1 MSSEDDTTQP
11 LGASSLEQVDQDASK
26 HHSGYVKHTHQPGT
40 LPSTTLGA
48 STDGHKFLA
57 PEIAATAHAP
67 IAAAF
72 PSAHHV
78 VPSPAYHKPMM
89 SQSESALF
97 DEEALFPD
105 SNNGEASKAVH
116 ANGSSQS
123 PPSAVAEII
132 KNLDGTQNADA
143 DNDEAVKVALAELKS
158 SRTTS
163 ANTSTTSVAPSVV
176 KAPRLDSDS
185 LNADT
190 NEDAANEDE
199 EAPKVENDGGSDAG
213 SLVEG
218 DMEKDLADIQDHI
231 NNSYHED
238 EAEVASRQKAPARSS
253 RGRRKPSASQGVN
266 YDYYGTGTLH
276 NESEDEDGGWGSGDE
291 AHATQTLMAPKLNF
305 GSDDEGE
312 RTDDEEYTE
321 IVAKKEQ
328 PSKKQRIVPYEP
340 SDEEDDNQQVEYGDM
355 EVDEPEAPKKSNGL
369 LEVSVID
376 DEEVDETVSRPRP
389 SLGNVGRT
397 AKDLK
402 PKSSVTPSK
411 ATTKSGTTPSKSAAK
426 KDESAMEIVDSDGEE
441 TAPTKRRTSVS
452 TNGKSTPASKK
463 TTTTS
468 DEASEPKSK
477 PSAKSATPSKKTA
490 KAEEKESQA
499 SKNSLSQSSG
509 SQAKSSKSDGAST
522 PKPTPSKADGLDVSF
537 VEEVSPR
544 PKRGREALR
553 SPKKVKKSAGDKVP
567 SEELA
572 RLLRIN
578 AKESIAKYLEEEAGD
593 MEAFYTQRNADM
605 SATPVVR
612 SNTFSNSLQSPSNR
626 LPLQLHQHLLTF

>member
-11 LGASSLEQVDQDASK
+11 LGASSQEQVDHDASK
-26 HHSGYVKHTHQPGT
+26 HHSGYAKHTNQTGT

-67 IAAAF
+67 IASAF

-105 SNNGEASKAVH
+105 TDNGEASKAAH
-116 ANGSSQS
+116 ANGTSQNG
-123 PPSAVAEII
+123 PSTVSEIN
-132 KNLDGTQNADA
+132 KNLDNTQNSEI
-143 DNDEAVKVALAELKS
+143 DNDEAVKAALAELKHPRS
-158 SRTTS
+158 PP
-163 ANTSTTSVAPSVV
+163 ANTSPNSEAPTAV
-176 KAPRLDSDS
+176 KPPRLDSDS
-185 LNADT
+185 LSAD
-190 NEDAANEDE
+190 ANEEPHNEGHD
-199 EAPKVENDGGSDAG
+199 AQNGENGEDDAKSDAG

-218 DMEKDLADIQDHI
+218 DKEKDLADIQDHI
-231 NNSYHED
+231 NQSYHED
-238 EAEVASRQKAPARSS
+238 EAEIASRQKAPARSS

-312 RTDDEEYTE
+312 RTDDEEYAE
-321 IVAKKEQ
+321 VAAKEQ
-328 PSKKQRIVPYEP
+328 PTKKRRIVPYEP

-355 EVDEPEAPKKSNGL
+355 EVDEVEPPKKSDGL

-376 DEEVDETVSRPRP
+376 DEEESETVSRPRP
-389 SLGNVGRT
+389 SLGNVGRA

-402 PKSSVTPSK
+402 PKASSTPSK
-411 ATTKSGTTPSKSAAK
+411 SSTKAGSTPSKSAVP

-441 TAPTKRRTSVS
+441 AANKKRQTSAS
-452 TNGKSTPASKK
+452 SNGKSTPASKK
-463 TTTTS
+463 STS
-468 DEASEPKSK
+468 TSGEEHEPKSK
-477 PSAKSATPSKKTA
+477 PTPKPATPSKKSA
-490 KAEEKESQA
+490 KIEEKESQA

-509 SQAKSSKSDGAST
+509 SQAKSQKSNGAST
-522 PKPTPSKADGLDVSF
+522 PKPTPSKADGLDGSF

-544 PKRGREALR
+544 PKRGRESLR
-553 SPKKVKKSAGDKVP
+553 SPKKPKKSAGDKVP

-578 AKESIAKYLEEEAGD
+578 AKESIAKYLEEESGD
-593 MEAFYTQRNADM
+593 MEAFYTQRNADL
-605 SATPVVR
+605 SAAPIVR
-612 SNTFSNSLQSPSNR
+612 FAF
-626 LPLQLHQHLLTF
+626 LL